1 MHKGKDM
8 GMRSV
13 STPTPRAHSVRKAP
27 MEEGMRV
34 DGVSGPCLVR
44 NGQKKANFWYYLQSE
59 LQA

>member
-8 GMRSV
+8 GIRSV
-13 STPTPRAHSVRKAP
+13 STHTKGPLRKAP

-34 DGVSGPCLVR
+34 DGVSGSCLVR
-44 NGQKKANFWYYLQSE
+44 NGQKKANLWYYLQSE